1 MTNYALNGTSYRIFN
16 HETNTIELSTNV
28 VFDEV
33 KPNRDLVIDYN
44 EGNDIVN
51 IRPQAH
57 DETNV
62 WSLTK
67 TRSLNSIM
75 IIPKNSSLNHNWKK
89 SSLDQELWWWL
100 HIHNSYPTLNQR
112 PFKSKKSK
120 VGWWLCKRKT
130 INLEE
135 TKFGHL
141 LHHPKTTQL
150 LVVKGFQVQIEW
162 RWRNC
167 KKTKQDMWL
176 KVFSRRMNRF
186 WWNFCSDC
194 LTWINLYDVS
204 NCMLS

>member
-16 HETNTIELSTNV
+16 HETNTIEVSTNV

-75 IIPKNSSLNHNWKK
+75 IIPKNSSLNHN
-89 SSLDQELWWWL
+89 
-100 HIHNSYPTLNQR
+100 
-112 PFKSKKSK
+112 
-120 VGWWLCKRKT
+120 
-130 INLEE
+130 
-135 TKFGHL
+135 
-141 LHHPKTTQL
+141 
-150 LVVKGFQVQIEW
+150 
-162 RWRNC
+162 
-167 KKTKQDMWL
+167 
-176 KVFSRRMNRF
+176 
-186 WWNFCSDC
+186 
-194 LTWINLYDVS
+194 
-204 NCMLS
+204 